1 MTTDQQKLESN
12 IWKLYLYEVLYSLM
26 FFTPIIVLFYQK
38 NGLSFAQIMTIQS
51 INSVLWILLE
61 IPTGYFADVVGRKQS
76 LVMTGIFATL
86 SMLTYGLGT
95 NFYHFLIASLFWA
108 LAGVFISGADSALIY
123 DTLKDL
129 NKEHLYKKVMGN
141 IVFCYSIGASVASIV
156 GGLLGEI
163 NFRYSFFAML
173 PFYILLI
180 PLGLSFYEPK
190 KDNKILSNKNHIDNL
205 LNSVKIAIFKNSRIR
220 QLILYSAIIAS
231 FLDIS
236 YYLYQ
241 PYFKLSGLDVVYFG
255 LVFAAFNLIRALSA
269 KYSHS
274 IEEKLG
280 QNFSLIILFVLTSL
294 CYLLMGKVIFI
305 FSFVIAFLFQFVSG
319 FSGVVIS
326 DYVHKETDSSMR
338 ATVLSTMSVVDRIFY
353 AVIAPIIGWLVDVY
367 TLSQAF
373 MIIGVVVAVA
383 GFVLVFPLLK
393 RSESKVL

>member
-1 MTTDQQKLESN
+1 MITDQQKLESN
-12 IWKLYLYEVLYSLM
+12 IWKLYLYETLYSLM

-51 INSVLWILLE
+51 INSILWILLE

-76 LVMTGIFATL
+76 LVITGIFATL

-123 DTLKDL
+123 DTLKEL
-129 NKEHLYKKVMGN
+129 NKESLYKKVMGN
-141 IVFCYSIGASVASIV
+141 IVFCYSIGASVASII
-156 GGLLGEI
+156 GGLLGGI
-163 NFRYSFFAML
+163 NFRYSFYAML

-180 PLGLSFYEPK
+180 PLSLSFHEPK
-190 KDNKILSNKNHIDNL
+190 KNREIMTNKKHVDNL
-205 LNSVKIAIFKNSRIR
+205 FESVKITLFQNNRIR
-220 QLILYSAIIAS
+220 QLILYSAIIVS
-231 FLDIS
+231 VLDIS

-241 PYFKLSGLDVVYFG
+241 PYFKLSRLDIVYFG

-269 KYSHS
+269 KYAHL
-274 IEEKLG
+274 IEERIG
-280 QNFSLIILFVLTSL
+280 QSFSLIILFVLTSL

-305 FSFVIAFLFQFVSG
+305 FSFIFAFIFQFVSG

-326 DYVHKETDSSMR
+326 DYVNRETDSNIR
-338 ATVLSTMSVVDRIFY
+338 ATVLSAMSLVDRIFY
-353 AVIAPIIGWLVDVY
+353 AVIAPIVGWLVDVY

-373 MIIGVVVAVA
+373 MIIGVIVAVV
-383 GFVLVFPLLK
+383 GVVLVFPLLK
-393 RSESKVL
+393 RNISKIA